1 MAPPN
6 NIQLGSLEFNE
17 IKTSIISFLQEQDIL
32 KDYDYAGSAIQTL
45 VDVLSYNTLYYGHY
59 ANMVANEMFLDTAQ
73 REESLISL
81 VKPLGYVIPGRTSAK
96 AVMFLRGARNLDDTY
111 SDFLPRY
118 TRFVGRNNQGVSY
131 NFYNIEP
138 ISLIADQADAGEA
151 IFTLV
156 EGKSLVKETPIIID
170 EITQKSFIHGI
181 DVDISTIRVEVLN
194 NDTVEWEEW
203 ERQSNTATGLDETSK
218 VYWLERSELGF
229 FVVFGGNLGAI
240 TSDLIGKSLTQ
251 NDQVRVSYLKS
262 SGNDGNGVGAFSIQ
276 DWTADSNQTL
286 ALGEN
291 GSDSPNL
298 EAIRFFAPKWFA
310 AQDRAVTISDAR
322 AMLSEQGFGMDV
334 SDPYTSFN
342 VWGGEKMI
350 PPMYGRMFVSV
361 NTLGVNNTEIA
372 QIRNQALTT
381 LKEKTCIGILP
392 EFIAPS
398 YVQINVSG
406 TAPYNANNTSFSAQQ
421 LQNEINK
428 LFISGYNQRRYENSI
443 SSMKISNQINAL
455 NDIVGEDTFET
466 GANNFELT
474 ATLSING
481 GNTPYMRKFYFRNHM
496 EDGSLVSQEI
506 YDGVYGTYIQQKLD
520 GLGVDSSSIDVRLR
534 DDMGNIEAY
543 YIDTSSGRNTTIILG
558 TVGSFDHE
566 RGIVTLRDDLFAE
579 PFRISA
585 RAENRTFTGR
595 QEVIC
600 DISHSITT
608 VQTLLG

>member
-6 NIQLGSLEFNE
+6 NIQLGSLEFDE
-17 IKTSIISFLQEQDIL
+17 IKASIISYLQEQDIL

-45 VDVLSYNTLYYGHY
+45 VDVLAYNTLYYGHY

-81 VKPLGYVIPGRTSAK
+81 VKPLGYVIPGRTSAR
-96 AVMFLRGARNLDDTY
+96 AVMFLRGARNLDGGY

-138 ISLIADQADAGEA
+138 ISLITDQADAGEA

-156 EGKSLVKETPIIID
+156 EGRSLVRETPIIVD
-170 EITQKSFIHGI
+170 SITQKSFIQGT

-194 NDTVEWEEW
+194 SDTGEWEEW
-203 ERQSNTATGLDETSK
+203 ERQGNTATGLDETSK

-240 TSDLIGKSLTQ
+240 TADLIGKSITQ

-286 ALGEN
+286 SLGEN
-291 GSDSPNL
+291 GSNSPNM

-310 AQDRAVTISDAR
+310 AQDRAVTVSDAR
-322 AMLSEQGFGMDV
+322 AVLSEQGFGMDV
-334 SDPYTSFN
+334 SDPYVSFN
-342 VWGGEKMI
+342 VWGGEEMI

-361 NTLGVNNTEIA
+361 NTLGANNTETA

-381 LKEKTCIGILP
+381 LREKTCIGILP

-398 YVQINVSG
+398 YVDIVVEG
-406 TAPYNANNTSFSAQQ
+406 IAPYTPESTSFTPQQ

-428 LFISGYNQRRYENSI
+428 LFIGEYGERRYENSI
-443 SSMKISNQINAL
+443 TSVEISNQINGL
-455 NDIVGEDTFET
+455 NDIVGENTFNTES
-466 GANNFELT
+466 GNFDIR
-474 ATLSING
+474 ATLNIIG
-481 GNTPYMRKFYFRNHM
+481 GNSPFMRKFYFRNAM
-496 EDGSLVSQEI
+496 DEATLESEETYTGT
-506 YDGVYGTYIQQKLD
+506 YGTYIQGKLEAD
-520 GLGVDSSSIDVRLR
+520 NVDPSAVNVRLR
-534 DDMGNIEAY
+534 CDPETGNIQAY
-543 YIDTSSGRNTTIILG
+543 YTLGSTTVVLG
-558 TVGSFDHE
+558 TVGNFDGE
-566 RGIVTLRDDLFAE
+566 TGMVTMRDDVFAGS
-579 PFRISA
+579 FRISA
-585 RAENRTFTGR
+585 LAQNRSFTGR

-600 DISHSITT
+600 DIGHNIEI
-608 VQTLLG
+608 QNQLLG